1 VSIYLHRIFIVKKY
15 NSINKDKAVYP
26 STFNIGPGLFFLA
39 IFPGLVLIQN
49 SFASEWS
56 ATADINF
63 RNQYDSN
70 RSLTTADHESTSSS
84 SLIPTVN
91 FLRQTDVSTNNII
104 ARVQASRFSDDTIQD
119 ANTQRLD
126 YRFKYKGLRSTFKIN
141 GKYTQDTTLS
151 ALNDFELG
159 FDNVDDVGGNDKDV
173 TGTNK
178 IEVKRRLLTIDPQW
192 AYSLSESYKMGMS
205 YSYRT
210 RFYSQNTANL
220 TEFEENSVGLNLQKK
235 LDERDS
241 ISYGVARSYF
251 NPEDNTE
258 NTENSTISFG
268 YLRRMS
274 ALSEI
279 SLIIG
284 ARRTD
289 TPTESTDGSVYRFR
303 YKSKSEVSKLFIEIE
318 RELSGSGIG
327 SLVEDNLLDIKYVL
341 RLSPLN
347 SFKLRVRAIDRRSLD
362 DTNSTSKFEFS
373 IEPKFKFILSEN
385 FITEISYRYRQE
397 DFDSINETADSN
409 AVFLGIIYSF
419 NKISTRL

>member
-1 VSIYLHRIFIVKKY
+1 MSISFHRIFIVKKY
-15 NSINKDKAVYP
+15 NLINKVVYQ
-26 STFNIGPGLFFLA
+26 STFKIGPGLFFIA
-39 IFPGLVLIQN
+39 IFLGLILVQN

-56 ATADINF
+56 ATAKINF

-70 RSLTTADHESTSSS
+70 RSLTTADHESTSTS

-126 YRFKYKGLRSTFKIN
+126 YRFKYKGLRSSIKIK

-159 FDNVDDVGGNDKDV
+159 IDDIDDTGGNDEGV
-173 TGTNK
+173 TGLNK
-178 IEVKRRLLTIDPQW
+178 IEVKRRKLRIDPQW
-192 AYSLSESYKMGMS
+192 IYSLSESYKVNIN
-205 YSYRT
+205 YSYKS

-220 TEFEENSVGLNLQKK
+220 IEFDQNIVGLSLVKK
-235 LDERDS
+235 FDERDS
-241 ISYGVARSYF
+241 ISYGVSRSYF
-251 NPEDNTE
+251 NPEDNDE
-258 NTENSTISFG
+258 NTENSAISFG
-268 YLRRMS
+268 YLRRIS
-274 ALSEI
+274 ALSEF

-289 TPTESTDGSVYRFR
+289 TPTESTDGSIYRFR
-303 YKSKSEVSKLFIEIE
+303 YKNKGEVSKLFIEVK

-327 SLVEDNLLDIKYVL
+327 SLVEDNILDIKYLL
-341 RLSPLN
+341 RLTPLT
-347 SFKLRVRAIDRRSLD
+347 SFKLRVRAIDRRSLGD
-362 DTNSTSKFEFS
+362 DNSASKFKFS

-397 DFDSINETADSN
+397 DFDSTNNTADSS